1 MTTTVQMVREG
12 DLAVEVSMSLDEAA
26 GSWGLS
32 AKLDEVRKLD
42 RAREALRRGDLV
54 AAAREGRVYRLIL
67 QEVGQTAG
75 FAETE
80 QDDLK
85 P

>member
-12 DLAVEVSMSLDEAA
+12 DFAVEVLVTMDDAA
-26 GSWGLS
+26 GSWGPS
-32 AKLDEVRKLD
+32 VGLDEIRKLD
-42 RAREALRRGDLV
+42 RAREALRRGDLP

-67 QEVGQTAG
+67 QDVGQTAG
-75 FAETE
+75 FGETE
-80 QDDLK
+80 QDAFK

>member
-12 DLAVEVSMSLDEAA
+12 DFAVEVSVTMDDAA
-26 GSWGLS
+26 GSWGPS
-32 AKLDEVRKLD
+32 VGLDEIRKLD
-42 RAREALRRGDLV
+42 RAREALRRGDLP

-67 QEVGQTAG
+67 QEVGQTSG

-80 QDDLK
+80 QDAFK
-85 P
+85 S

>member
-1 MTTTVQMVREG
+1 MTTAVQLVREG
-12 DLAVEVSMSLDEAA
+12 DLAVEVLVSMDSAA
-26 GSWGLS
+26 GSWGPS
-32 AKLDEVRKLD
+32 ANLEEIRRLD

-67 QEVGQTAG
+67 QDVGQAAG

-80 QDDLK
+80 QDELK

>member
-12 DLAVEVSMSLDEAA
+12 DLAVEVSVSLDDAA
-26 GSWGLS
+26 GSWGVS
-32 AKLDEVRKLD
+32 TNLDGIRRLD

-67 QEVGQTAG
+67 QDVGQTAG

-80 QDDLK
+80 QEDFK

>member
-1 MTTTVQMVREG
+1 MTTTLQMVREG
-12 DLAVEVSMSLDEAA
+12 DLAVEVSVSLDDAA

-32 AKLDEVRKLD
+32 ANLDQVRKLD

-54 AAAREGRVYRLIL
+54 AAAREGRVCRLIL

-80 QDDLK
+80 QEDFK